1 MRVYGRIAGMFAGA
15 AFVLSFIVGL
25 LSSNPFATVL
35 LRGILLAVVFGAFGA
50 ALRYVFTKYL
60 SEAAQ
65 PAAAADGKTGQA
77 VDITLPEEAPP
88 VHRPEREDDAPLA
101 AEAEAVEDA
110 QPSADGSLVDEALSP
125 GFSGT
130 TLEDELTDQL
140 PPLMDHG
147 RGGTAEDEES
157 DSSSEGVEEAES
169 VTEDAP
175 EQSEPGAGPRAGR
188 PASDPGADAGLD
200 SLPDISSLGV
210 SSPGRAV
217 DPDSR
222 ASRRGAPAETA
233 DDVMKGKLSGQDPA
247 TLARAIRTVL
257 KRDERG

>member
-1 MRVYGRIAGMFAGA
+1 MFAGA
-15 AFVLSFIVGL
+15 AFVLSLLVGL
-25 LSSNPFATVL
+25 LSRNPFGTVL
-35 LRGILLAVVFGAFGA
+35 VRAILLAVVFGAFGT

-60 SEAAQ
+60 SETAQ
-65 PAAAADGKTGQA
+65 PAAAADAKTGQA

-88 VHRPEREDDAPLA
+88 VHRPEREDAEPLA
-101 AEAEAVEDA
+101 SEAESLEDE
-110 QPSADGSLVDEALSP
+110 QPLTEGGIGDEALTP

-140 PPLMDHG
+140 PPLVEQ
-147 RGGTAEDEES
+147 GGAAADREDSESAAERIEE
-157 DSSSEGVEEAES
+157 VES
-169 VTEDAP
+169 VTEEAP
-175 EQSEPGAGPRAGR
+175 EQPAGR
-188 PASDPGADAGLD
+188 PDRTASEPGADAGLD

-210 SSPGRAV
+210 STPGRAS

-222 ASRRGAPAETA
+222 ASRRVAPEDTA
-233 DDVMKGKLSGQDPA
+233 DDVMKGKLTGQDPA